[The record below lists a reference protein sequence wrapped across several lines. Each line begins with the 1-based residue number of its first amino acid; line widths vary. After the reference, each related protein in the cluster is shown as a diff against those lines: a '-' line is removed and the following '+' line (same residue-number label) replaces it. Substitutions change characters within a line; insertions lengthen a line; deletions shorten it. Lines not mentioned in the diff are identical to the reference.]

1 MKVLCI
7 ETK

>member
-7 ETK
+7 A